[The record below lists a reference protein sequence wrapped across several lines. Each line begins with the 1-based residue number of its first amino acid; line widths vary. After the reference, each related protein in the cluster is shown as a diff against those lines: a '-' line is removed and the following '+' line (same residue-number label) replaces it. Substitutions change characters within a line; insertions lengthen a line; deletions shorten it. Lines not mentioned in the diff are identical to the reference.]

1 MQVQFCEDD
10 SLSLS
15 CARALKKI
23 NILSANYGR
32 LTGAQVCGWGS
43 VYTTNCKAN
52 GALAK
57 VQGHCH
63 CDPCHG
69 TYKYREVTIFLSQTF
84 SQPGFKGISFLQF
97 LIVARIRSFGK
108 LIDLEKEVVV

>member
-1 MQVQFCEDD
+1 MAGDQ
-10 SLSLS
+10 
-15 CARALKKI
+15 
-23 NILSANYGR
+23 YTP
-32 LTGAQVCGWGS
+32 LT
-43 VYTTNCKAN
+43 
-52 GALAK
+52 AK
-57 VQGHCH
+57 LMEHLPKFKVTVTVI
-63 CDPCHG
+63 PG